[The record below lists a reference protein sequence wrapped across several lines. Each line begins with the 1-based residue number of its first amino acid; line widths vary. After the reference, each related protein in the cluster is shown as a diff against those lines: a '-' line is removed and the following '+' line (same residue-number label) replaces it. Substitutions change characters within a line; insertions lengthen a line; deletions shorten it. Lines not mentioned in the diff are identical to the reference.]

1 MNGKT
6 NTPKNQVGKCGRRLD
21 GRGKKK
27 GKAEAPVMSKEQEAI
42 LKQKTEEISS
52 GLHSF
57 TWHDL
62 ETSGK
67 FSRNEKLTFISD
79 DMLIVG
85 CDIGSETH
93 YVRAIDSK
101 GRELSSGAFS
111 FESNAEGF
119 QKAKDWA
126 LHLAA
131 QHEKNQIVLGL
142 EPTGHYWFSL
152 AAWMITNGIS
162 VVQVNPYAVKQT
174 KELEDNSQAK
184 NDAKDPKLIADLVK
198 NGNYGMPYLPE
209 DVYAALRVLCML
221 RDQLTEDRIRNVNRL
236 HRELKIV
243 FPEYMSA
250 FGKIDGAF
258 TMSVLATTSIPSE
271 LAALGESGIRE
282 IWRAGKLKGRGY
294 SRAKDIVRLAKESTG
309 LTHGAE
315 ARKIA
320 VASFVSKIVELDAE
334 IESVEAQIAQK
345 CREIP
350 YADNVLEIKGLGE
363 TIVSG
368 ILSEMGDIDRFD
380 TAKEIQKLSGLNLVA
395 CSSGKHKGQT
405 KISHRGRKRLRY
417 WLFQGAMSV
426 VSHNES
432 FRQIHE
438 YYMTRTVNPLKKM
451 QSLTVIACKLLR
463 IIFTILKK
471 GVRFDPERMMRDIIY
486 PVQQEAVA

>member
-1 MNGKT
+1 MNGKA
-6 NTPKNQVGKCGRRLD
+6 NTPKNQAGKCGGRIG
-21 GRGKKK
+21 GRGNKQ
-27 GKAEAPVMSKEQEAI
+27 GKAPSQELSKEQEAI
-42 LKQKTEEISS
+42 LKQKAEEISS
-52 GLHSF
+52 GLRSF
-57 TWHDL
+57 TWRDL

-67 FSRNEKLTFISD
+67 FSRNEKLTFISE
-79 DMLIVG
+79 LIVG

-101 GRELSSGAFS
+101 GRELSNGAFS
-111 FESNAEGF
+111 FESTAEGF
-119 QKAKDWA
+119 QKAKEWA
-126 LHLAA
+126 LRLAA
-131 QHEKNQIVLGL
+131 QHEKNQIVLDL

-152 AAWMITNGIS
+152 AAWMIANGIS

-250 FGKIDGAF
+250 FGKIDGIFA
-258 TMSVLATTSIPSE
+258 MSVLATTSIPSE
-271 LAALGESGIRE
+271 LAALGETGIRD
-282 IWRAGKLKGRGY
+282 IWRAEKLKGRGY
-294 SRAKDIVRLAKESTG
+294 SRAKEIVRLAKESTG

-315 ARKIA
+315 ARKMV
-320 VASFVSKIVELDAE
+320 VASFVSKIIELDTE

-350 YADNVLEIKGLGE
+350 CADNVLEIKGLGK

-368 ILSEMGDIDRFD
+368 IL
-380 TAKEIQKLSGLNLVA
+380 
-395 CSSGKHKGQT
+395 
-405 KISHRGRKRLRY
+405 
-417 WLFQGAMSV
+417 
-426 VSHNES
+426 
-432 FRQIHE
+432 
-438 YYMTRTVNPLKKM
+438 
-451 QSLTVIACKLLR
+451 
-463 IIFTILKK
+463 
-471 GVRFDPERMMRDIIY
+471 
-486 PVQQEAVA
+486 